1 MKTIV
6 TLTDLPD
13 GGVNVHI
20 MTQLTTPEI
29 DAGVNPEHSNSYR
42 LAQSFSAIAVNAKT
56 LAEEMRAM
64 QAEMAEQAQGAAR
77 CWH

>member
-20 MTQLTTPEI
+20 MTQLSAEETLDGKQPEQSPGYQTAQAFTTI
-29 DAGVNPEHSNSYR
+29 VG
-42 LAQSFSAIAVNAKT
+42 NAKA
-56 LAEEMRAM
+56 LAAEMRTM
-64 QAEMAEQAQGAAR
+64 QAELAEREQGAAR